1 MNVVHRVLVA
11 IACVFFVFVVD
22 WLLQKLGNKF
32 SVLQKQAV
40 RMVIAYIAGV
50 LIFIIVL
57 RIFM

>member
-1 MNVVHRVLVA
+1 MKVVHRVLIA
-11 IACVFFVFVVD
+11 IACVFCVFAVD

-32 SVLQKQAV
+32 SVLQKQPV